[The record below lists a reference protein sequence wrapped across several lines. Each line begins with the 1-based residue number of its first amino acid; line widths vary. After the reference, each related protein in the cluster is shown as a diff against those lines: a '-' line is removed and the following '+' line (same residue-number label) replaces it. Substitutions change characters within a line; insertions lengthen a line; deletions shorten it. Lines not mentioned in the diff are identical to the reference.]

1 MVVKRIFL
9 KDEISGNV
17 GKHRVGATDGLVWL
31 PLLSVKHDNVMAYYK
46 IIIEKKQAGTI
57 IELLMDYIPGFRI
70 AKGQQNC
77 RKANCRSAVCRSAKR
92 NGDLTTFTKS
102 SEPLSWANVVD
113 FAQQIGTDR

>member
-57 IELLMDYIPGFRI
+57 IELLMDYIPD
-70 AKGQQNC
+70 
-77 RKANCRSAVCRSAKR
+77 
-92 NGDLTTFTKS
+92 GDLTTFTKS